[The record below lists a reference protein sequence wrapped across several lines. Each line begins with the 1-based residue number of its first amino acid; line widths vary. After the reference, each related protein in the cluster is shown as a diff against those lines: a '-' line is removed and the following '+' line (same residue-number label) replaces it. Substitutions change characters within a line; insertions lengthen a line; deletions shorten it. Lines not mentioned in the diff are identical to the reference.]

1 MNSMYLLGQ
10 EAIETGAAASTIV
23 ERVDPDALGAMMVL
37 SVIGGV
43 FALVAIVWM
52 VSRMITNIFAHREN
66 TRLVTDL
73 LNRGYSPDEIQK
85 LVAGCDVGLGK
96 ANENLKTAAHRK
108 PHSVGAA
115 K

>member
-1 MNSMYLLGQ
+1 MYLLGQ

-73 LNRGYSPDEIQK
+73 LNRGYSRPTRTSRLPPIVNRTQS
-85 LVAGCDVGLGK
+85 VPPS
-96 ANENLKTAAHRK
+96 KTLASR
-108 PHSVGAA
+108 
-115 K
+115 